1 MFPDLQ
7 VASGA
12 EGWGA
17 DSRQALENSL
27 SLMGH
32 FTSYTTCLLLL
43 EPRGW

>member
-7 VASGA
+7 VGSG
-12 EGWGA
+12 GGGGGA

-43 EPRGW
+43 EPWGW